1 MSHDVSHRYEW
12 KTMPWRKIEGSVFKL
27 QRRIYQATSRGET
40 QKARSLQKL
49 LAASWSAK
57 SLAVRR
63 VTQENKGKKTAGV
76 DGVKSLTP
84 PQRRQLISAMDLHA
98 PVKPVRRIWVPKPGT
113 LEKRP
118 LGMPIMHD
126 RAAQG
131 LAKLALEP
139 EWEARFE
146 PNSFGCRPGRSCQ
159 DAIAQI
165 FEIIKHTPR
174 YVLDADIASC
184 FDRIDQKALLE
195 KMNTSPHFA
204 RPIRK
209 WLKAGV
215 VDKGIFMP
223 TEAGTPQGGVLT
235 LPTKLPTFW

>member
-1 MSHDVSHRYEW
+1 
-12 KTMPWRKIEGSVFKL
+12 MPWRKIEGRVFKL
-27 QRRIYQATSRGET
+27 QRRISQATIRGET

-49 LAASWSAK
+49 LAASWRAK

-63 VTQENKGKKTAGV
+63 GTQENKGKKTAGV

-84 PQRRQLISAMDLHA
+84 PQRLQLISAMDLHA
-98 PVKPVRRIWVPKPGT
+98 PVKPVRRMWIPTPGK
-113 LEKRP
+113 LEERP

-131 LAKLALEP
+131 LATLALEP

-146 PNSFGCRPGRSCQ
+146 PHSFGFRPGRSCQ

-174 YVLDADIASC
+174 
-184 FDRIDQKALLE
+184 
-195 KMNTSPHFA
+195 
-204 RPIRK
+204 
-209 WLKAGV
+209 
-215 VDKGIFMP
+215 
-223 TEAGTPQGGVLT
+223 
-235 LPTKLPTFW
+235 